1 MDFTLSG
8 GPSWGTQGIFDT
20 AMYAGADMSF
30 GVPDGIESV
39 RMDAVNGAGSN
50 DRASSGW
57 AGFFQDTARSLVGY
71 SLARDAQQSGT
82 VQPAQYQA
90 QQSAQAAQR
99 LTLSPLVLL
108 AGGLAVFLALRK

>member
-30 GVPDGIESV
+30 GVPDSTDAV

-71 SLARDAQQSGT
+71 SLAKDAQQSGT
-82 VQPAQYQA
+82 VNPTMQAAQA
-90 QQSAQAAQR
+90 QQVAATPR
-99 LTLSPLVLL
+99 LSPLLL
-108 AGGLAVFLALRK
+108 LAAGGLAVFLALRK

>member
-39 RMDAVNGAGSN
+39 RMDAVRHAERHISAGVHRGIEN
-50 DRASSGW
+50 
-57 AGFFQDTARSLVGY
+57 SL
-71 SLARDAQQSGT
+71 ST
-82 VQPAQYQA
+82 P
-90 QQSAQAAQR
+90 
-99 LTLSPLVLL
+99 
-108 AGGLAVFLALRK
+108 